1 VLTKLANLR
10 SKMADVIS
18 DATPET
24 QTKLKTQLQ
33 QLNAVQRNID
43 QTLDSGD
50 CKAAVQNALEKVFS
64 VLETHL
70 GPSEYRSVK
79 KAIEGALA

>member
-1 VLTKLANLR
+1 
-10 SKMADVIS
+10 MADLTA

-33 QLNAVQRNID
+33 QLNAVQRSID
-43 QTLDSGD
+43 QTLESDN

-70 GPSEYRSVK
+70 GPSEYRAVK
-79 KAIEGALA
+79 KAIEATLD